1 MNKQNDKK
9 GGLIVRNK
17 QGTKQ
22 GMVYNKDRRMDGF
35 CLVYWD
41 DGTKTMT
48 NAKNIFPIGFFD

>member
-41 DGTKTMT
+41 DGTKKMT
-48 NAKNIFPIGFFD
+48 NAKNIFRME

>member
-22 GMVYNKDRRMDGF
+22 GMVYNKDRRMDEF

-48 NAKNIFPIGFFD
+48 NTNNIFPI